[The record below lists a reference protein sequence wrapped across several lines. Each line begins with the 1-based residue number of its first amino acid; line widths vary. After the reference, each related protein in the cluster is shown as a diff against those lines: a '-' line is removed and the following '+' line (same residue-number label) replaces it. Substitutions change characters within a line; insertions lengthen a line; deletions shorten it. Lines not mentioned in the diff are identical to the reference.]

1 MLLRRLAFAFA
12 LTVSGALAPAIVHAQ
27 TAAPVAVP
35 SSTQASTAEAAL
47 KGVEQELDLARA
59 AFDIPGMA
67 VAVVVD
73 GKVVLA
79 RGFGQR
85 GLEDAAAVDA
95 DTRFAIGSCS
105 KAFTSFGVGLLVD
118 AGKLHFSDRVGAHDP
133 LLKLSQAGAL
143 ERLTITDL
151 LSQRSGLARHD
162 FLWHAR
168 PELSRADFAA
178 AQGVLTMQ
186 ATPGG
191 RFGYTNSA
199 YILAGRVID
208 LEAQQSWEAFTA
220 NRIFA
225 PLGMT
230 RSNFSAEGLGADAN
244 AARATKRAGSAN
256 RTVPWRDARLL
267 GPAGAV
273 NTTANDMGR
282 WLLVLT
288 GDGSIEGRQIMSPD
302 TLHTLWRPVSG
313 AGDRAPRNADED
325 GAGYAMGWR
334 VDVWRGLRRVSHSGA
349 VDGFRARVTLFPDR
363 KIGIAVMANL
373 GPTHMPDL
381 ATRVIAERLLD
392 LPRKTDLATFAAE
405 RRSGEVAAMGREA
418 PLPRGR
424 VARLGARDDMV
435 AATLPPA
442 SLFGVY
448 THPAY
453 GEIRVEPAAN
463 AGALRIVFGSLKGR
477 LDHWRGDSYISF
489 SDWPD
494 DTLDEGEFK
503 FVRDSAGET
512 TGLTAMI
519 DNDIAPIPFAR
530 TGPLPP
536 PETAR
541 TADLLVL
548 KDDEAPPPTGLN
560 GAILLIA
567 LLGVGVI
574 AGGAGWAWSA
584 RRR

>member
-1 MLLRRLAFAFA
+1 MLLRRLAFAIA
-12 LTVSGALAPAIVHAQ
+12 LTASGALTPTAGHAQATAPATLQGA
-27 TAAPVAVP
+27 
-35 SSTQASTAEAAL
+35 TQASTAHAAL

-59 AFDIPGMA
+59 AFDSPGLA
-67 VAVVVD
+67 VVVVVD

-85 GLEDAAAVDA
+85 GLDDAAAVDA

-118 AGKLHFSDRVGAHDP
+118 AGKLHFADRVGAHDP
-133 LLKLSQAGAL
+133 LLKLPEAGAL
-143 ERLTITDL
+143 ERLTIADL

-168 PELSRADFAA
+168 PEMSRADFAA
-178 AQGVLTMQ
+178 AQGVLTMR
-186 ATPGG
+186 AAPG

-199 YILAGRVID
+199 YILAGRLVD
-208 LEAQQSWEAFTA
+208 LEAQQSWEAFTT

-230 RSNFSAEGLGADAN
+230 RSNFSAEGLGEDAN
-244 AARATKRAGSAN
+244 AARATKRAAGAN

-288 GDGSIEGRQIMSPD
+288 GDGSIEGRQIMTPD
-302 TLHTLWRPVSG
+302 TLRTLWRPVAG
-313 AGDRAPRNADED
+313 IGDRAPRDGDED
-325 GAGYAMGWR
+325 SAGYAMGWR

-405 RRSGEVAAMGREA
+405 RRSAEVAAMGREA
-418 PLPRGR
+418 PPPRGR
-424 VARLGARDDMV
+424 VARLGDRDDLV
-435 AATLPPA
+435 AATVPPA

-448 THPAY
+448 AHPAY
-453 GEIRVEPAAN
+453 GEIRIEPAPN
-463 AGALRIVFGSLKGR
+463 ADGLRIVFGSLKGR

-494 DTLDEGEFK
+494 DTLDEGEFR

-530 TGPLPP
+530 IGPLPP

-548 KDDEAPPPTGLN
+548 KDEEARPPAGFN
-560 GAILLIA
+560 AAILLVA
-567 LLGVGVI
+567 LLAAGVI
-574 AGGAGWAWSA
+574 AGGVGWAWSA

>member
-1 MLLRRLAFAFA
+1 MLLRRLALAFA
-12 LTVSGALAPAIVHAQ
+12 LTALGALAPGVSHAQ
-27 TAAPVAVP
+27 STAPGFA
-35 SSTQASTAEAAL
+35 QASTADAAL

-67 VAVVVD
+67 VVVVVD

-85 GLEDAAAVDA
+85 GLDDAAAVDA

-105 KAFTSFGVGLLVD
+105 KAFTSFGIGLLVD

-133 LLKLSQAGAL
+133 LLKLPQDGAL

-186 ATPGG
+186 AMPGG

-220 NRIFA
+220 GRIFA

-244 AARATKRAGSAN
+244 AARATKRAAGAN

-273 NTTANDMGR
+273 NTTAHDMGR

-288 GDGSIEGRQIMSPD
+288 GDGSIEGRQIMSPE

-313 AGDRAPRNADED
+313 VGDRAPRKDDED
-325 GAGYAMGWR
+325 DGGYAMGWR
-334 VDVWRGLRRVSHSGA
+334 VDEWRGQRRVSHSGA
-349 VDGFRARVTLFPDR
+349 VDGFRARVTLFPER
-363 KIGIAVMANL
+363 KIGIAVIANL

-405 RRSGEVAAMGREA
+405 RRSGEIAAMGRQA

-424 VARLGARDDMV
+424 IARIGARDDMV
-435 AATLPPA
+435 AASLPPA

-453 GEIRVEPAAN
+453 GDIRIEPTQN
-463 AGALRIVFGSLKGR
+463 ADGLRIVFGSLKGR
-477 LDHWRGDSYISF
+477 LDHWRGDAYISV

-503 FVRDSAGET
+503 FMRDSAGEP

-519 DNDIAPIPFAR
+519 DNDIAPIAFAR

-541 TADLLVL
+541 TADLLML
-548 KDDEAPPPTGLN
+548 KDDETPPPTGFN
-560 GAILLIA
+560 AAIILIA
-567 LLGVGVI
+567 LLGAGVI